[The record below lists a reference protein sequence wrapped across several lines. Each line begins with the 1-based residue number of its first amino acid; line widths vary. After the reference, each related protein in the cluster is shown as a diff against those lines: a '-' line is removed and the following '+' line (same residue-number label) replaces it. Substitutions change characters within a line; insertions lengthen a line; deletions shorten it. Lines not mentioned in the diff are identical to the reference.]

1 MKFFEISDNKK
12 MGKKIEK
19 KNSWIMWIHKCNIYI
34 KANEIKTLGHKK
46 PQDHNKTIEGPNK
59 SSKVR

>member
-19 KNSWIMWIHKCNIYI
+19 KTPELREYI
-34 KANEIKTLGHKK
+34 NVIFTSK
-46 PQDHNKTIEGPNK
+46 PIG
-59 SSKVR
+59 